1 VGKVMEK
8 TYHNFCIPLM
18 QINSNVYAF
27 VSGILI
33 SLSTNIFT
41 TLCFEQFDL
50 ASQWHQYI
58 STFFFACS
66 GAICMAISTKV
77 VNFQTYI
84 SSKQI
89 VDSNA
94 KREVICDATE
104 SKKVSWIFYYFSLL
118 LFFVGGFAMLGLT
131 LFLNG

>member
-1 VGKVMEK
+1 MEK
-8 TYHNFCIPLM
+8 IYHNVCIPLM

-27 VSGILI
+27 ISGILI

-41 TLCFEQFDL
+41 SLCFEKFSL
-50 ASQWHQYI
+50 SSQWHQYI
-58 STFFFACS
+58 SSIFFLCS
-66 GAICMAISTKV
+66 GAMCMVISSKI

-89 VDSNA
+89 IEANA

-104 SKKVSWIFYYFSLL
+104 SKKTSWIFYYFSF
-118 LFFVGGFAMLGLT
+118 LFFLLGGFVMLCLS
-131 LFLNG
+131 LILNN